1 VPTAEERTAPCDAL
15 GLEAIGATSAG
26 IFREHTEPNSM
37 CISILENDLNELH
50 EQRLAV
56 AAAWMGNDHALDV
69 GHAFGRGAQSR
80 TMAKPIASDSN
91 RAMK

>member
-15 GLEAIGATSAG
+15 GLEANSLIGATSAG

-56 AAAWMGNDHALDV
+56 AAAWMGNAPRPPSSEARLITSTT
-69 GHAFGRGAQSR
+69 RR
-80 TMAKPIASDSN
+80 TL
-91 RAMK
+91 

>member
-1 VPTAEERTAPCDAL
+1 MPTAEERTAPCDAL
-15 GLEAIGATSAG
+15 VLEANSLIDATSAG

-56 AAAWMGNDHALDV
+56 AAANSNLPIMNDVVSFPSIL
-69 GHAFGRGAQSR
+69 
-80 TMAKPIASDSN
+80 P
-91 RAMK
+91 